1 MTLKDFESHQYIPNV
16 LTATAMS
23 RAHTAEKSFQSVRC
37 TVHSRFRPW
46 MYHKTSIG
54 DGHPILSSGDLWY
67 CKNGAPKKVFFPQTA
82 TNTPRRTFKRYCY
95 EVFLGLQQLLSPRR
109 NVAPIFALETQ
120 KLCLRKQ
127 DGRIPGLVPHP
138 PHLRHS
144 QG

>member
-23 RAHTAEKSFQSVRC
+23 RVHTAEKSFSKR
-37 TVHSRFRPW
+37 SMYRPFPLRPW
-46 MYHKTSIG
+46 MYHKTLIG
-54 DGHPILSSGDLWY
+54 DVHPILL
-67 CKNGAPKKVFFPQTA
+67 VA
-82 TNTPRRTFKRYCY
+82 TCGIART
-95 EVFLGLQQLLSPRR
+95 GLQQILHAGPSNDIVVKYFYVYSSSYRHGAPSSD
-109 NVAPIFALETQ
+109 VASIILVFETQ

-138 PHLRHS
+138 PHLRYS